1 MARQALVNSVPLRPH
16 AGGYCPASENG
27 AATQWGW
34 AFLGLG
40 GAAALLV
47 FDTRAWDA
55 LITGVLQSVPSWL
68 LLRAAEAVTMFGS
81 VQLTGALVLWGAW
94 AAGRRY
100 GARTACWLI
109 LPFLACFPLELLLK
123 MLGPHIRPSAAL
135 APGGVV
141 WAWFRVPP
149 TVSFPSGHMLR
160 LTYLVGMLLAWEA
173 FRTRSPRRPV
183 SRPVSAMVTGSGMKW
198 SIELAAG
205 TSSACSCSVM
215 FPTPDLRAKVLL

>member
-1 MARQALVNSVPLRPH
+1 VNSVPSRPH
-16 AGGYCPASENG
+16 AGGYSPASENG
-27 AATQWGW
+27 AATQWAW
-34 AFLGLG
+34 AFLGFG

-55 LITGVLQSVPSWL
+55 LITGALQSVPSWF

-100 GARTACWLI
+100 GARTAFWLI
-109 LPFLACFPLELLLK
+109 LPFLACFPLEFLLK
-123 MLGPHIRPSAAL
+123 MIGPHFRPSGAL

-160 LTYLVGMLLAWEA
+160 VTYLVGMLLAWEA
-173 FRTRSPRRPV
+173 ATRTRPRRP
-183 SRPVSAMVTGSGMKW
+183 PGMW
-198 SIELAAG
+198 LLTLGGLGVFGASQVYLGNHWASDVAGGFLLG
-205 TSSACSCSVM
+205 TSLVLISC
-215 FPTPDLRAKVLL
+215 PRWTW